1 MARDAAHAASRGAA
15 VGRLRSPPVRIAVI
29 VNAAAGRRASAARA
43 ARRLALAGDIL
54 SASGFEY
61 EVAATEY
68 AGHARELARRA
79 LDRGAS
85 TIAAWG
91 GDGTVNEVGSVVAFT
106 DAALAI
112 VPGGS
117 GNGLAYALGVPR
129 DPSAALRQALS
140 PGERRIDAGE
150 IDGRLFFNLAG
161 FGFDAHVA
169 ELFAR
174 RHSRGLRGYV
184 AIAARELFAFRP
196 PRLHVTVGDEGRD
209 RTLLLLVVANGTQ
222 WGRNARIAPH
232 AVPDDGQLDLVSV
245 RPRSVLRIA
254 WQIPRLFRGA
264 IDGAP
269 GITFER
275 VTSVRIGGEP
285 PLLFHVDGEP
295 VRSAARELTVRI
307 HPAALRVRA

>member
-1 MARDAAHAASRGAA
+1 MH
-15 VGRLRSPPVRIAVI
+15 IAVI

-43 ARRLALAGDIL
+43 RRRVALANAVLARSDL
-54 SASGFEY
+54 EFE
-61 EVAATEY
+61 VSPTEY
-68 AGHARELARRA
+68 AGHARDLARRA
-79 LDRGAS
+79 LDRGAR
-85 TIAAWG
+85 TVVAWG
-91 GDGTVNEVGSVVAFT
+91 GDGTVNEVGSAVAFT

-117 GNGLAYALGVPR
+117 GNGLAYALGIPH
-129 DPSAALRQALS
+129 DPAAALRLACS
-140 PGERRIDAGE
+140 AGERRIDAGGIGE
-150 IDGRLFFNLAG
+150 RLFFNLAG

-174 RHSRGLRGYV
+174 RRSRGLRGYV
-184 AIAARELFAFRP
+184 AVAARELCAFRP
-196 PRLHVTVGDEGRD
+196 PRLRVTIGQQTDD

-232 AVPDDGQLDLVSV
+232 AVLDDGLLDLVSV

-254 WQIPRLFRGA
+254 RQIPRLFRGA
-264 IDGAP
+264 IDRAP

-275 VTSVRIGGEP
+275 ITSVRIAGEG
-285 PLLFHVDGEP
+285 PLCFHVDGEP
-295 VRSAARELTVRI
+295 ASSGARELTIAV